1 MIEGSKKCNYC
12 EGGFELES
20 SRICEKHTNGVYT
33 KQHKLP
39 WEFIYLIYNHC

>member
-1 MIEGSKKCNYC
+1 MIEGSKNAILKAA
-12 EGGFELES
+12 FELES
-20 SRICEKHTNGVYT
+20 SRVREKHTNGVYT